1 MEPDEL
7 KDFWDNYVKIQGR
20 EKIMIKKIIS
30 GGRIGAD
37 QAALDVAMKMG
48 IPHGGWI
55 QKGRKTQRGILPE
68 KYQLKEM
75 PVAGFKER
83 IEQNIMDSDGTVI
96 ISHGNLTGG
105 SDYGQEMAKK
115 HNRPCLHI
123 DLNETPLSIA
133 SSKINTWIIENNIE
147 VLNVSGSR
155 TSEDPKIYKDTMNIV
170 EGTILLGLIGAKPG
184 EDLTDYD
191 KKDYL
196 KTLPI
201 PPRTIDEAVE
211 RLLYNFDLE
220 DKVKLSSMKL
230 NDLMELPINEHAYFK
245 NALDLLSGNKDLLA
259 SCRSISKEH
268 LYNED
273 DAILVIMEALWK
285 KLRQTHKLRVVK

>member
-1 MEPDEL
+1 
-7 KDFWDNYVKIQGR
+7 
-20 EKIMIKKIIS
+20 MIKKIIS

-37 QAALDVAMKMG
+37 QAALDVAIKMG
-48 IPHGGWI
+48 ISHGGWI

-68 KYQLKEM
+68 KYRLKEM

-83 IEQNIMDSDGTVI
+83 IEQNIIDSDGTVI

-105 SDYGQEMAKK
+105 SDYAHEMAKK

-123 DLNETPLSIA
+123 NLNETPLSIA
-133 SSKINTWIIENNIE
+133 PSEINTWIIENNIE
-147 VLNVSGSR
+147 VLNVTGSR
-155 TSEDPKIYKDTMNIV
+155 TSEDPKIYMDTMNIV
-170 EGTILLGLIGAKPG
+170 EDTILLGLIGAKPG

-196 KTLPI
+196 KKLPI
-201 PPRTIDEAVE
+201 PPKTIDEAVE
-211 RLLYNFDLE
+211 RLIYKFDLE
-220 DKVKLSSMKL
+220 DKVKIANMKL
-230 NDLMELPINEHAYFK
+230 NDLLDLPANKHVYFK
-245 NALDLLSGNKDLLA
+245 NAFDLLSGNKDLLA
-259 SCRSISKEH
+259 SCRAISEDH
-268 LYNED
+268 VYNED

>member
-7 KDFWDNYVKIQGR
+7 ENFWGDPTRIQCR

-37 QAALDVAMKMG
+37 QAALDVAIKMG

-83 IEQNIMDSDGTVI
+83 IEQNIIDSDGTVI

-123 DLNETPLSIA
+123 DLNETPLSIVP
-133 SSKINTWIIENNIE
+133 SEINTWIIENNIE
-147 VLNVSGSR
+147 ILNVTGSR
-155 TSEDPKIYKDTMNIV
+155 ASEDPKIYKDTMNII
-170 EGTILLGLIGAKPG
+170 EGTILLGLIGAKTG
-184 EDLTDYD
+184 EDFTDYD

-196 KTLPI
+196 KKLPI
-201 PPRTIDEAVE
+201 PPKTIDEAVE
-211 RLLYNFDLE
+211 RLIYKFNLE
-220 DKVKLSSMKL
+220 DKVKIANMKL
-230 NDLMELPINEHAYFK
+230 NDLLDLPANEHAYFK
-245 NALDLLSGNKDLLA
+245 EALDLLSGNKALLA

-268 LYNED
+268 VYNEE
-273 DAILVIMEALWK
+273 DAIFIIMEALWK
-285 KLRQTHKLRVVK
+285 KLRQTYKLRVVK

>member
-1 MEPDEL
+1 
-7 KDFWDNYVKIQGR
+7 
-20 EKIMIKKIIS
+20 MIKKIIS
-30 GGRIGAD
+30 GGQIGAD
-37 QAALDVAMKMG
+37 QAALDVAIKLG
-48 IPHGGWI
+48 ISYGGWI
-55 QKGRKTQRGILPE
+55 QKGRKTERGILPE

-83 IEQNIMDSDGTVI
+83 IEQNIIDSDGTVI

-115 HNRPCLHI
+115 HNRPFLHI

-133 SSKINTWIIENNIE
+133 RSKINTWIIENNIK
-147 VLNVSGSR
+147 VLNVTGSR

-170 EGTILLGLIGAKPG
+170 EGTILLGFIGAKPG

-196 KTLPI
+196 KKLPI

-211 RLLYNFDLE
+211 RLIFNFDLD
-220 DKVKLSSMKL
+220 DKVKIASMKL
-230 NDLMELPINEHAYFK
+230 NDLKDLPSNEHAYFK
-245 NALDLLSGNKDLLA
+245 NALDLLSGNKELLA

-268 LYNED
+268 VYNED
-273 DAILVIMEALWK
+273 DAIFVLMEALWK

>member
-7 KDFWDNYVKIQGR
+7 KKFWGNHFRIHGR
-20 EKIMIKKIIS
+20 KKIMIKKIIS

-37 QAALDVAMKMG
+37 QAALDVAIKMG

-83 IEQNIMDSDGTVI
+83 IEQNIIDSDGTVI

-115 HNRPCLHI
+115 HKRPCLHI
-123 DLNETPLSIA
+123 DLNETPLPIA
-133 SSKINTWIIENNIE
+133 PSKLNTWIIENNIE
-147 VLNVSGSR
+147 VLNVTGSR
-155 TSEDPKIYKDTMNIV
+155 TSEDAEIYKDTMNIV
-170 EGTILLGLIGAKPG
+170 EGTILLALIGAKPD
-184 EDLTDYD
+184 ENLTDFD

-196 KTLPI
+196 KKLPI
-201 PPRTIDEAVE
+201 PPKTIDEAIE
-211 RLLYNFDLE
+211 RLIYTFDLE
-220 DKVKLSSMKL
+220 DKLKIANMRL
-230 NDLMELPINEHAYFK
+230 NDLLDLPANEHAYFK
-245 NALDLLSGNKDLLA
+245 DALDLLSGNKDLLA

-268 LYNED
+268 VYNED
-273 DAILVIMEALWK
+273 DAIFVIMEALWK

>member
-1 MEPDEL
+1 ML
-7 KDFWDNYVKIQGR
+7 
-20 EKIMIKKIIS
+20 KKIIS

-55 QKGRKTQRGILPE
+55 QKGRKTQRGILPK
-68 KYQLKEM
+68 KYRLKEM
-75 PVAGFKER
+75 PVAGFKKR
-83 IEQNIMDSDGTVI
+83 IEQNIIDSNGTVI

-133 SSKINTWIIENNIE
+133 PSKINTWIIENNIE

-211 RLLYNFDLE
+211 RLLYNFDLD
-220 DKVKLSSMKL
+220 DKVKLASMKL
-230 NDLMELPINEHAYFK
+230 NDLLELPINEHAYFK

-259 SCRSISKEH
+259 SCRSIAKDH
-268 LYNED
+268 VYNED
-273 DAILVIMEALWK
+273 DAIFVLMEALWK
-285 KLRQTHKLRVVK
+285 KLRQTHKLRIVK

>member
-1 MEPDEL
+1 
-7 KDFWDNYVKIQGR
+7 
-20 EKIMIKKIIS
+20 MIKKIIS
-30 GGRIGAD
+30 GGQIGAD
-37 QAALDVAMKMG
+37 QAALDVAIKMG
-48 IPHGGWI
+48 ISHGGWI

-83 IEQNIMDSDGTVI
+83 IEQNIIDSDGTVI

-123 DLNETPLSIA
+123 DLNEMPLSVA
-133 SSKINTWIIENNIE
+133 PSEINTWIIENNIE
-147 VLNVSGSR
+147 VLNVTGSR
-155 TSEDPKIYKDTMNIV
+155 TSEDSKIYKDTMNSI
-170 EGTILLGLIGAKPG
+170 EGVILLGLIGAKTG

-191 KKDYL
+191 KNDYL
-196 KTLPI
+196 KKLPI
-201 PPRTIDEAVE
+201 PPKTIDEAVE

-220 DKVKLSSMKL
+220 DKVKITNMKL
-230 NDLMELPINEHAYFK
+230 NDLMNLSANEHAYFK
-245 NALDLLSGNKDLLA
+245 YAFDLLSANKELLA

-268 LYNED
+268 VYNEK
-273 DAILVIMEALWK
+273 DAVFVILEALWK

>member
-7 KDFWDNYVKIQGR
+7 ENFWGDPIRIQRR

-37 QAALDVAMKMG
+37 QAALDVAIKMG

-83 IEQNIMDSDGTVI
+83 IEQNIIDSDGTVI

-123 DLNETPLSIA
+123 DLNETPLSIVP
-133 SSKINTWIIENNIE
+133 SEINTWIIENNIE
-147 VLNVSGSR
+147 ILNVTGSR
-155 TSEDPKIYKDTMNIV
+155 ASEDPKIYKDTMNII
-170 EGTILLGLIGAKPG
+170 EGTILLGLIGAKTG
-184 EDLTDYD
+184 EDFTDYD

-196 KTLPI
+196 KKLPI
-201 PPRTIDEAVE
+201 PPKTIDEAVE
-211 RLLYNFDLE
+211 RLIYKFNLE
-220 DKVKLSSMKL
+220 DKVKIANMKL
-230 NDLMELPINEHAYFK
+230 NDLLDLPANEHAYFK
-245 NALDLLSGNKDLLA
+245 EALDLLSGNKALLA

-268 LYNED
+268 VYNEE
-273 DAILVIMEALWK
+273 DAIFIIMEALWK
-285 KLRQTHKLRVVK
+285 KLRQTHKLRVVR

>member
-7 KDFWDNYVKIQGR
+7 KDFWDNTVKIQGR

-48 IPHGGWI
+48 ISHGGWI

-133 SSKINTWIIENNIE
+133 PSKINTWIIENNVE

-220 DKVKLSSMKL
+220 DKVKIASMKL

-273 DAILVIMEALWK
+273 DAIFVIMEALWK

>member
-1 MEPDEL
+1 
-7 KDFWDNYVKIQGR
+7 
-20 EKIMIKKIIS
+20 MIKKIIS

-37 QAALDVAMKMG
+37 QAALDVAIKMG

-83 IEQNIMDSDGTVI
+83 IEQNIIDSDGTVI

-123 DLNETPLSIA
+123 DLNETPLSIVP
-133 SSKINTWIIENNIE
+133 SEINTWIIENNIE
-147 VLNVSGSR
+147 ILNVTGSR
-155 TSEDPKIYKDTMNIV
+155 ASEDPKIYKDTMNII
-170 EGTILLGLIGAKPG
+170 EGTILLGLIGAKTG
-184 EDLTDYD
+184 EDFTDYD

-196 KTLPI
+196 KKLPI
-201 PPRTIDEAVE
+201 PPKTIDEAVE
-211 RLLYNFDLE
+211 RLIYKFNLE
-220 DKVKLSSMKL
+220 DKVKIANMKL
-230 NDLMELPINEHAYFK
+230 NDLLDLPANEHAYFK
-245 NALDLLSGNKDLLA
+245 EALDLLSGNKALLA

-268 LYNED
+268 VYNEE
-273 DAILVIMEALWK
+273 DAIFIIMEALWK
-285 KLRQTHKLRVVK
+285 KLRQTHKLRVVR

>member
-7 KDFWDNYVKIQGR
+7 ENFWGDPIRIQRR

-37 QAALDVAMKMG
+37 QAALDVAIKMG

-83 IEQNIMDSDGTVI
+83 IEQNIIDSDGTVI

-123 DLNETPLSIA
+123 DLNETPLSIVP
-133 SSKINTWIIENNIE
+133 SEINTWIIENNIE
-147 VLNVSGSR
+147 ILNVTGSR
-155 TSEDPKIYKDTMNIV
+155 ASEDPKIYKDTMNII
-170 EGTILLGLIGAKPG
+170 EGTILLGLIGAKTG
-184 EDLTDYD
+184 EDFTDYD

-196 KTLPI
+196 KKLPI
-201 PPRTIDEAVE
+201 PPETIDEAVE
-211 RLLYNFDLE
+211 RLIYKFNLE
-220 DKVKLSSMKL
+220 DKVKIANMKL
-230 NDLMELPINEHAYFK
+230 NDLLDLPANEHAYFK
-245 NALDLLSGNKDLLA
+245 EALDLLSGNKALLA

-268 LYNED
+268 VYNEEN
-273 DAILVIMEALWK
+273 AIFIIMEALWK
-285 KLRQTHKLRVVK
+285 KLRQTHKLRVVR

>member
-1 MEPDEL
+1 MKPDEL
-7 KDFWDNYVKIQGR
+7 KNFRNNHVEIQDR
-20 EKIMIKKIIS
+20 EKIMIKKIVS

-37 QAALDVAMKMG
+37 QAALDVAIKMG

-75 PVAGFKER
+75 PVAGYKER
-83 IEQNIMDSDGTVI
+83 IEQNIIDSDGTVI

-115 HNRPCLHI
+115 HQRPCLHI

-133 SSKINTWIIENNIE
+133 PSEINTWIIENNIE
-147 VLNVSGSR
+147 VLNVTGSR
-155 TSEDPKIYKDTMNIV
+155 TSEDPKIYKDTMNII
-170 EGTILLGLIGAKPG
+170 EETILLGLIGAKKG

-196 KTLPI
+196 KKLPI
-201 PPRTIDEAVE
+201 PPKTVDEAVE
-211 RLLYNFDLE
+211 RLIYTFDLE
-220 DKVKLSSMKL
+220 DKVKIANMKL
-230 NDLMELPINEHAYFK
+230 NDLLDLPASEHSYFK

-259 SCRSISKEH
+259 SCRSVSKEH
-268 LYNED
+268 VYNED
-273 DAILVIMEALWK
+273 DAIFVIMEALWK

>member
-7 KDFWDNYVKIQGR
+7 ENFWGDPTRIQCR

-37 QAALDVAMKMG
+37 QAALDVAIKMG

-83 IEQNIMDSDGTVI
+83 IEQNIIDSDGTVI

-123 DLNETPLSIA
+123 DLNETPLSIVP
-133 SSKINTWIIENNIE
+133 SEINTWIIENNIE
-147 VLNVSGSR
+147 ILNVTGSR
-155 TSEDPKIYKDTMNIV
+155 ASEDPKIYKDTMNII
-170 EGTILLGLIGAKPG
+170 EGTILLGLIGAKTG
-184 EDLTDYD
+184 EDFTDYD

-196 KTLPI
+196 KKLPI
-201 PPRTIDEAVE
+201 PPKTIDEAVE
-211 RLLYNFDLE
+211 RLIYKFNLE
-220 DKVKLSSMKL
+220 DKVKIANMKL
-230 NDLMELPINEHAYFK
+230 NDLLDLPANEHAYFK
-245 NALDLLSGNKDLLA
+245 EALDLLSGNKALLA

-268 LYNED
+268 VYNEE
-273 DAILVIMEALWK
+273 DAIFIIMEALWK
-285 KLRQTHKLRVVK
+285 KLRQTHKLRVVR

>member
-7 KDFWDNYVKIQGR
+7 ENFWGVTIRIQHR

-37 QAALDVAMKMG
+37 QAALDVAIKMG

-83 IEQNIMDSDGTVI
+83 IEQNIIDSDGTVI

-123 DLNETPLSIA
+123 DLNETPLSIVP
-133 SSKINTWIIENNIE
+133 SEINTWIIENNIE
-147 VLNVSGSR
+147 ILNVTGSR
-155 TSEDPKIYKDTMNIV
+155 ASEDPKIYKDTMNII
-170 EGTILLGLIGAKPG
+170 EGTILLGLIGAKTG
-184 EDLTDYD
+184 EDFTDYD

-196 KTLPI
+196 KKLPI
-201 PPRTIDEAVE
+201 PPKTIDEAVE
-211 RLLYNFDLE
+211 RLIYKFNLE
-220 DKVKLSSMKL
+220 DKVKIANMKL
-230 NDLMELPINEHAYFK
+230 NDLLDLPANEHAYFK
-245 NALDLLSGNKDLLA
+245 EALDLLSGNKALLA

-268 LYNED
+268 VYNEE
-273 DAILVIMEALWK
+273 DAIFIIMEALWK
-285 KLRQTHKLRVVK
+285 KLRQTHKLRVVR

>member
-1 MEPDEL
+1 
-7 KDFWDNYVKIQGR
+7 
-20 EKIMIKKIIS
+20 MIKKIIS

-37 QAALDVAMKMG
+37 QAALDVAIKMG
-48 IPHGGWI
+48 ILHGGWI
-55 QKGRKTQRGILPE
+55 QKGRKTQRGILEE
-68 KYQLKEM
+68 KYQLEEM

-83 IEQNIMDSDGTVI
+83 MEQNIIDSDGTVI

-105 SDYGQEMAKK
+105 SDYSQEMAKK
-115 HNRPCLHI
+115 HKRPCLHI
-123 DLNETPLSIA
+123 DLNEITLSVA
-133 SSKINTWIIENNIE
+133 PSKLNTWIIENNIE
-147 VLNVSGSR
+147 VLNVTGSR

-184 EDLTDYD
+184 ENLTDYD

-196 KTLPI
+196 KKLPI

-211 RLLYNFDLE
+211 RLMYNFDLE
-220 DKVKLSSMKL
+220 DKVKIANMNL
-230 NDLMELPINEHAYFK
+230 NDLMDLPTHEHEYFK

-268 LYNED
+268 VYDED
-273 DAILVIMEALWK
+273 GAIFVLMEALWK
-285 KLRQTHKLRVVK
+285 KLKQTYKLRIVK